1 MVDSVFAGALA
12 VHANPAA
19 AVAPPGGGV
28 PRIGDI
34 AIPPDAAVA
43 WFPLPVWEGAGVT
56 RIQYFID
63 DERVCVLGQECVHG
77 DDRGFADGQEITDDE
92 LPARVRIVLD
102 HEAGVGTAIAYPT
115 HGEDGDTAALPIEL
129 TVDPGTVEMP
139 EKYPSQMRVY
149 TWGEGIDG
157 NIVFDYRFLNSRVP
171 EIAGGLAPAI
181 NGAVRLRRGAGGTLE
196 IDGRLAQY
204 PSVEIIRDTQLENG
218 YRSALIFTKAQESGG
233 PINLYEPAEEFR
245 ANG

>member
-1 MVDSVFAGALA
+1 
-12 VHANPAA
+12 
-19 AVAPPGGGV
+19 
-28 PRIGDI
+28 
-34 AIPPDAAVA
+34 
-43 WFPLPVWEGAGVT
+43 
-56 RIQYFID
+56 
-63 DERVCVLGQECVHG
+63 
-77 DDRGFADGQEITDDE
+77 
-92 LPARVRIVLD
+92 
-102 HEAGVGTAIAYPT
+102 
-115 HGEDGDTAALPIEL
+115 
-129 TVDPGTVEMP
+129 
-139 EKYPSQMRVY
+139 MRVY

-204 PSVEIIRDTQLENG
+204 PSVEIVRDTQLENG

-245 ANG
+245 VNG